1 MAFSYEHKHESNF
14 SLYSLEGRFVESTKD
29 MALVGVVI
37 EELNDRKVDLILNL
51 GKMAYINSVGINAL
65 VRIVKEAN
73 NSSRKVVFVNVPE
86 RVMGLLEVIKLNSVF
101 TIRKSLDEG
110 ILYLEE

>member
-1 MAFSYEHKHESNF
+1 MAFSYEYKHKSSF
-14 SLYSLEGRFVESTKD
+14 SLYALEGRFVESTKD
-29 MALVGVVI
+29 MALVGVVC
-37 EELNDRKVDLILNL
+37 EELLERNVNLIIDL

-73 NSSRKVVFVNVPE
+73 NSHKQVVFVNVPE

-101 TIRKSLDEG
+101 TIRKSLEEG
-110 ILYLEE
+110 VSYLEE